1 MTAPSW
7 SKSVTTALKLRF
19 PSGFERIFDHC
30 LKAPIDDDGHTKRAE
45 FAIGLRYVHPTHWF
59 RFPESVVGE
68 MIDHSSP
75 GGWRFDDQLVHSRRL
90 SACTDLRHSSDTHQP
105 IRVTFQHEFLKR
117 AHLFQVALL
126 CRPKDTLSQ
135 VTHNPM
141 GFLPVDSIPIR
152 LRLGSICQ
160 ACCLH
165 LTFPLISLP
174 YSDLWVMYQ
183 DHVSH
188 LSVWAL
194 PYLSG
199 YGFPWPFGWQ
209 PSLLGPSRSHWGVQL
224 PLQLA
229 YSGYRP
235 PLRPHWGYSV
245 SHGWETSGEDAF
257 FTAGTGCPFPWF
269 LRSWGPSVP
278 SSSFQPFAMT
288 LHHAASS
295 KVHLHSS
302 FHFSLSLVASFG

>member
-1 MTAPSW
+1 MS
-7 SKSVTTALKLRF
+7 
-19 PSGFERIFDHC
+19 ERIDH
-30 LKAPIDDDGHTKRAE
+30 L
-45 FAIGLRYVHPTHWF
+45 
-59 RFPESVVGE
+59 
-68 MIDHSSP
+68 SS
-75 GGWRFDDQLVHSRRL
+75 GCWCFNDQFIHSRRVFP
-90 SACTDLRHSSDTHQP
+90 SIDLCYSSDTHQP
-105 IRVTFQHEFLKR
+105 IGVAFQHEFLER

-152 LRLGSICQ
+152 LRLSSVCQ

-199 YGFPWPFGWQ
+199 YGFPWPF
-209 PSLLGPSRSHWGVQL
+209 S
-224 PLQLA
+224 
-229 YSGYRP
+229 
-235 PLRPHWGYSV
+235 
-245 SHGWETSGEDAF
+245 
-257 FTAGTGCPFPWF
+257 
-269 LRSWGPSVP
+269 
-278 SSSFQPFAMT
+278 
-288 LHHAASS
+288 
-295 KVHLHSS
+295 
-302 FHFSLSLVASFG
+302 